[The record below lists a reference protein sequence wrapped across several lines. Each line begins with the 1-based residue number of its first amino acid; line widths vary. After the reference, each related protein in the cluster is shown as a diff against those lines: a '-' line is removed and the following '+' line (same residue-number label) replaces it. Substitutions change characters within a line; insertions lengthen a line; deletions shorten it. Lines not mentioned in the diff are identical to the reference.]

1 MYSNPTNDIVNFSKT
16 VYVELFDLTGKKVLQ
31 ANEVKSIQLSSLA
44 KGVYFVKVNNTELK
58 KLMIY

>member
-1 MYSNPTNDIVNFSKT
+1 
-16 VYVELFDLTGKKVLQ
+16 VELFDLTGKKVLQ
-31 ANEVKSIQLSSLA
+31 ANEVNSIQLSGLA